1 MFNYQKLVFMEG
13 IIVSLVI
20 GAVAGWLASK
30 LFHGASNGL
39 LVNMLLGII
48 GGVLG
53 GWLLGGTLS
62 NLIPIPYV
70 GDIITAA
77 IGSIILL
84 WGISLLKKK

>member
-1 MFNYQKLVFMEG
+1 MLVG
-13 IIVSLVI
+13 IV
-20 GAVAGWLASK
+20 
-30 LFHGASNGL
+30 
-39 LVNMLLGII
+39 

-70 GDIITAA
+70 GEIITAA

>member
-1 MFNYQKLVFMEG
+1 MES
-13 IIVSLVI
+13 ILVSLII
-20 GAVAGWLASK
+20 GAVAGWLGSK
-30 LFHGASNGL
+30 LFQGSSNGL
-39 LVNMLLGII
+39 LVNLLVGIV

-53 GWLLGGTLS
+53 GWILGGTLS

-70 GDIITAA
+70 GEIVTAA

>member
-1 MFNYQKLVFMEG
+1 MEG
-13 IIVSLVI
+13 ILVSLII
-20 GAVAGWLASK
+20 GAVAGWLGSK
-30 LFHGASNGL
+30 LFQGSSNGL
-39 LVNMLLGII
+39 LVNLLVGIV

-70 GDIITAA
+70 GEIITAA